1 MKLASF
7 LYQGKRSY
15 GIVQADGVI
24 DLGRR
29 LGDRYSDLK
38 ALLQGNGLAQATR
51 YLNDAVDVPMS
62 AITFLPVIEQPE
74 KILCV
79 GMNYADKRKEFDQHN
94 PAPTLF
100 VRFPDSQT
108 GHNEPVLKPRHSS
121 EFDYEGELAV
131 IIGKGGENISRDD
144 ALRHVAGYSCYMD
157 GSARDWQHTWFTAG
171 KNWRQTGAFGPWM
184 ATADEIPDP
193 HQLAIRTWLN
203 GRMVQEDNT
212 SSMIHKVAELI
223 EYISTFTRLSPGD
236 VIITGSPGG
245 VGKKRN
251 PPLFMKEGDR
261 IEVEIEHEGQI
272 VKAAMTN
279 KSLYTNVA
287 IQKTGYAI
295 DFRHTLVA
303 KHPERLSQIRY
314 LLADSGLGLDNDI
327 TLFVEAWSG
336 SQLVGCA
343 GLAANVIKC
352 VAVNE
357 QLRGENLSARLLA
370 EVENA
375 ALERGHFHLF
385 LCTRPC
391 NRERF
396 ARSGFWPIAQSGNNA
411 VLTDNTP
418 QGIER
423 YCRSLRAKR
432 KSGENIGAIVMN
444 ANPFTLGHR
453 HLVEQAAQQCD
464 ALHLFV
470 VREDASFFPFSA
482 RIEMVR
488 AGVAHLPNVVVHEGS
503 QYIISRATFPAY
515 FLKETGK
522 VQQAWS
528 EIDVLIFRDF
538 IAPAL
543 GITHRFIGSEPFCD
557 ITRQYNQTLHDL
569 LASHIEVVEMPRIKA
584 TGNAISASEVRRLLK
599 TQQFS
604 RIREI
609 VPDSTFAH
617 LETHYRAS
625 PEVA

>member
-15 GIVQADGVI
+15 GIVQAEGVI

-29 LGDRYSDLK
+29 LGDRYGDLK

-51 YLNDAVDVPMS
+51 FLNDAVDVPLN
-62 AITFLPVIEQPE
+62 AITFLPVIVQRE

-193 HQLAIRTWLN
+193 HSLAIRTWLN

-261 IEVEIEHEGQI
+261 IEVEIEHIGHL
-272 VKAAMTN
+272 
-279 KSLYTNVA
+279 SNV
-287 IQKTGYAI
+287 I
-295 DFRHTLVA
+295 
-303 KHPERLSQIRY
+303 
-314 LLADSGLGLDNDI
+314 
-327 TLFVEAWSG
+327 VEAPA
-336 SQLVGCA
+336 V
-343 GLAANVIKC
+343 GLAA
-352 VAVNE
+352 
-357 QLRGENLSARLLA
+357 
-370 EVENA
+370 
-375 ALERGHFHLF
+375 
-385 LCTRPC
+385 
-391 NRERF
+391 
-396 ARSGFWPIAQSGNNA
+396 
-411 VLTDNTP
+411 
-418 QGIER
+418 
-423 YCRSLRAKR
+423 
-432 KSGENIGAIVMN
+432 
-444 ANPFTLGHR
+444 
-453 HLVEQAAQQCD
+453 
-464 ALHLFV
+464 
-470 VREDASFFPFSA
+470 
-482 RIEMVR
+482 
-488 AGVAHLPNVVVHEGS
+488 AH
-503 QYIISRATFPAY
+503 
-515 FLKETGK
+515 
-522 VQQAWS
+522 
-528 EIDVLIFRDF
+528 
-538 IAPAL
+538 
-543 GITHRFIGSEPFCD
+543 
-557 ITRQYNQTLHDL
+557 
-569 LASHIEVVEMPRIKA
+569 
-584 TGNAISASEVRRLLK
+584 
-599 TQQFS
+599 
-604 RIREI
+604 
-609 VPDSTFAH
+609 
-617 LETHYRAS
+617 
-625 PEVA
+625 